1 MECAWLLATRIKDTT
16 CYLSFYYV
24 FLEVYHFLLGCY
36 LNFKVVDNF
45 IFLFFYF
52 FFVEDLRLEI
62 MIYAIEICML

>member
-1 MECAWLLATRIKDTT
+1 MECAWLLVTRIKDTT

-24 FLEVYHFLLGCY
+24 FLEVFHFLLGCY

-45 IFLFFYF
+45 FFFF